1 MNHLMEF
8 HTLAMTSLPLGVGDI
23 FSWAASTATKI
34 DTTFKLIAG
43 VVVAIIAFFAA
54 IKGGFT
60 FAKALGAAV
69 IAGFVIWLVVLG
81 GITDIAGWWQSA
93 SKGG

>member
-1 MNHLMEF
+1 MLMEF
-8 HTLAMTSLPLGVGDI
+8 HTLALTALPLGAGDI
-23 FSWAASTATKI
+23 FSWAASTAAKI
-34 DTTFKLIAG
+34 DSTFKLIAG
-43 VVVAIIAFFAA
+43 VVVGIITFFAA

-60 FAKALGAAV
+60 FPKAIGAAV
-69 IAGFVIWLVVLG
+69 IAGFVIWLVILG

>member
-23 FSWAASTATKI
+23 FSWAASTAAKI
-34 DTTFKLIAG
+34 DSTFKLIAG
-43 VVVAIIAFFAA
+43 VVVGIMLSSQPSRVVSP
-54 IKGGFT
+54 

>member
-8 HTLAMTSLPLGVGDI
+8 HTLAMTSLPLGAGDI

-34 DTTFKLIAG
+34 DSTFKIIVG
-43 VVVAIIAFFAA
+43 VAVAIIAFIAA
-54 IKGGFT
+54 VKGGLT
-60 FAKALGAAV
+60 FPKAIGAAV
-69 IAGFVIWLVVLG
+69 IAGFVIWIVALG
-81 GITDIAGWWQSA
+81 GINDIAGWWQSA